1 MLASTFELLL
11 KTQLPKEIEVAGAVV
26 TLPTSP
32 LNRAIVQ
39 GYFLTIANVTKS
51 DVKLRLSF
59 EAVTAVADLID
70 LTATILDK
78 GGSNTVDD
86 VIPTVANA
94 YEFPIDLASDTTC
107 LFILQPDVTK
117 PELLA
122 NLGIELRGYVRI
134 NLAADSPSSI
144 VRLLVTPEQR
154 GTFFREG
161 VDLDIPV
168 SDRQLG
174 EVAYSLPTASG
185 GSLYTLSS

>member
-1 MLASTFELLL
+1 MLVSTFELLL
-11 KTQLPKEIEVAGAVV
+11 KTQLPKQIEEGGVV
-26 TLPTSP
+26 KNLPISP

-51 DVKLRLSF
+51 AAKLELSF
-59 EAVTAVADLID
+59 EAVTSVVDLID

-78 GGSNTVDD
+78 DGINKVDD
-86 VIPTVANA
+86 VIPTVPNA
-94 YEFPIDLASDTTC
+94 YKFPIDLNGDTTC

-134 NLAADSPSSI
+134 SLASDSPSSI

-161 VDLDIPV
+161 VDLDIPAG
-168 SDRQLG
+168 DRQLG

-185 GSLYTLSS
+185 GSLYTLSR